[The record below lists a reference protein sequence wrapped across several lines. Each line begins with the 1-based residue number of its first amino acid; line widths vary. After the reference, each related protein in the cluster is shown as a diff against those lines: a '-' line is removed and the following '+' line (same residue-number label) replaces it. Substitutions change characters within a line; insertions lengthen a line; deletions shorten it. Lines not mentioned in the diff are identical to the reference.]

1 MNGDKGFFS
10 RLFDISFSEFITT
23 EIIKILYVLAIIA
36 AVIIAVGSIVRGF
49 SGSVGYGI
57 ATLIVSVIL
66 FFVYVLVARVWLEI
80 MIVIF
85 RIAEDTRKLA
95 ERGESK
101 ESGE

>member
-1 MNGDKGFFS
+1 MDSHKGFFG

-23 EIIKILYVLAIIA
+23 EIIKILYVLAIIV
-36 AVIIAVGSIVRGF
+36 AVIVAVSSVVKGF
-49 SGSVGYGI
+49 SDSVGYGI
-57 ATLIVSVIL
+57 VSLIVAVIL

-85 RIAEDTRKLA
+85 RIAEDTRKLV

-101 ESGE
+101 ES